1 MPRKSKELPDVAIR
15 RLRHKVNAAGQS
27 CKEKYPVGGV
37 SGLYLQCNPPVS
49 DEKNGSRQWIL
60 RTLVGSKRKEFGLGG
75 YPSVPTKNAREAA
88 RNLLENIKSGVDP
101 ISEKKAQ
108 IAQLKAL
115 QAKEITFEAYTRET
129 FIPHEAA
136 GYKGTA
142 QIRRLNQ
149 LLRDYV
155 FPHIG
160 SMFFENITK
169 QDIEKI
175 LNPIIGLNLSQDSIK
190 KETGMRVRN
199 YVEAIIQRA
208 MSDGLRDKANPA
220 VWKNNLATNYKH
232 LNRIESKKHRA
243 IDWSAL
249 PKFVKA
255 VNELNKPTGSRPD
268 AQCMIFMIL
277 TVSRPQEA
285 ILADWREI
293 DLETK
298 VWHQPKGKYKSKKL
312 DWDIPLCPTA
322 IKILKAQPS
331 YAKQRGRIFSTL
343 NGGQFYSAAL
353 SSMPDTLGFDAVAH
367 GFRSTFRTWG
377 QDQTK
382 SKTDITQK
390 YSEEALE
397 LSMKHVETAATR
409 AAYARSQLLEP
420 RTIIIGDYEK
430 WAIKGDLG
438 QDKTVVSINKKR
450 KVS

>member
-15 RLRHKVNAAGQS
+15 RLRHKVNASGQS

-49 DEKNGSRQWIL
+49 DEKTGSRQWIL

-101 ISEKKAQ
+101 VSEKRTKL
-108 IAQLKAL
+108 AQLRSI

-142 QIRRLNQ
+142 QVRRLNQ

-160 SMFFENITK
+160 SMFFEDITK
-169 QDIEKI
+169 QDIQKI
-175 LNPIIGLNLSQDSIK
+175 LDPIIGLKIPLELIK
-190 KETGMRVRN
+190 KDTGQRVRN

-208 MSDGLRDKANPA
+208 ISDGLREKANPA
-220 VWKNNLATNYKH
+220 VWKNNLDFKYKH
-232 LNRIESKKHRA
+232 LEQIEAKEHRA
-243 IDWSAL
+243 IHWAEL
-249 PKFVKA
+249 PKFIKA
-255 VNELNKPTGSRPD
+255 VNVLDKPTGSRPD

-285 ILADWREI
+285 ILADWKEI

-331 YAKQRGRIFSTL
+331 YARQRGRIFSTL
-343 NGGQFYSAAL
+343 NGGEFYSAAL

-367 GFRSTFRTWG
+367 GCTS
-377 QDQTK
+377 
-382 SKTDITQK
+382 S
-390 YSEEALE
+390 A
-397 LSMKHVETAATR
+397 H
-409 AAYARSQLLEP
+409 
-420 RTIIIGDYEK
+420 
-430 WAIKGDLG
+430 LG
-438 QDKTVVSINKKR
+438 PLTLIPKR
-450 KVS
+450 QFSA